1 MNKKSLNTAL
11 ALVLCGGL
19 ALTGCGSKNN
29 TSGGNAAGKGNAVTN
44 NSGTS
49 ADSGSKLK
57 PYKIKLVYPGT
68 APKDLALV
76 QDEMNKYLTEKIN
89 ATIELK
95 PIEWGSWEDKTNLMK
110 ISNES
115 YDLMFTAS
123 WYFYPRDVSKGQYL
137 DLDDLMSQYGK
148 GIPDVLGPD
157 FIKGARI
164 GGKLYAL
171 PTNKEFGQGFGLL
184 LSKKL
189 VDKYKFN
196 TNGIKSI
203 EEVEAMLQTIKDKEP
218 SVTPIIS
225 SKFTNIWD
233 ASNYDNIVGNL
244 AIPRGSKELKVI
256 DKLEDPKYIE
266 FYKRM
271 NTWNKN
277 GWFDK
282 DVLTSD
288 TDQAMN
294 TIKAGKGFA
303 VASSLKPGKDK
314 EMSVSSGVEV
324 VQMETAV
331 PFTTTGDA
339 QGAMLGISRTS
350 EDPARAMMFL
360 NLLYTDAKLLNMLDW
375 GVEGKHFVKKE
386 DNVIDYPAG
395 VTADTQGYPSPGG
408 WMFGNQFNSYLWA
421 NEDKNKWELFKKFNE
436 SSERSIALGFTFDQE
451 PVKSELA
458 SLANVDKEFTGALA
472 TGAVDAEKVIA
483 KWKEKRNGAGFD
495 KVKAEA
501 QKQLDAW
508 AKTQH

>member
-1 MNKKSLNTAL
+1 MKKSLHIV
-11 ALVLCGGL
+11 LVLMLCGVL
-19 ALTGCGSKNN
+19 LLTACGKNN
-29 TSGGNAAGKGNAVTN
+29 TSAGNAA
-44 NSGTS
+44 NSDPGTS
-49 ADSGSKLK
+49 TDSGSGLK
-57 PYKIKLVYPGT
+57 PYKITIVYPGS

-76 QDEMNKYLTEKIN
+76 QEEMSKYLTEKIN

-95 PIEWGSWEDKTNLMK
+95 PIEWGSWDDKTNLMK

-123 WYFYPRDVSKGQYL
+123 WYYYARDVSKGQYL
-137 DLDDLMSQYGK
+137 DLEDLMNQYGK
-148 GIPDVLGPD
+148 EIPGVLGPD

-171 PTNKEFGQGFGLL
+171 PTKKEFGQGFGLL
-184 LSKKL
+184 LSKEL
-189 VDKYKFN
+189 VDKYQFD
-196 TNGIKSI
+196 TTGIKSLEDI
-203 EEVEAMLQTIKDKEP
+203 EFMLQTIKDKEP
-218 SVTPIIS
+218 GITPIIS
-225 SKFTNIWD
+225 SKFTNIWG
-233 ASNYDNIVGNL
+233 AANYDGIVANL
-244 AIPRGSKELKVI
+244 AIPRGSKEIKAI
-256 DKLEDPKYIE
+256 DQLEDPKYID

-271 NTWNKN
+271 NQWNKN

-314 EMSVSSGVEV
+314 EMSLTSGVEL
-324 VQMETAV
+324 VQVETAI

-339 QGAMLGISRTS
+339 QGGMLGISRTS

-375 GVEGKHFVKKE
+375 GIEGKHYVKTA
-386 DNVIDYPAG
+386 DNIIDYPEG

-421 NEDKNKWELFKKFNE
+421 NEDPKKWEQYNTFND

-458 SLANVDKEFTGALA
+458 SLANVEKEFLGALA
-472 TGAVDAEKVIA
+472 TGAVDAEEVIA
-483 KWKEKRNGAGFD
+483 KWKEKRNKSGWD
-495 KVKAEA
+495 KVKAEIDR
-501 QKQLDAW
+501 QLEEW
-508 AKTQH
+508 AKTQQ